1 MLEDFLKFVKD
12 IGFTLTIIRDEFIY
26 LSYGR
31 YTITI
36 YNPEEHSGFEKR
48 YSLGFKKNEHNVTY
62 ITSGSETTLSRTT
75 IWLGEKVT
83 SNKINF
89 KLDDFEVLENEFKD
103 IIRERK
109 LNELGI

>member
-12 IGFTLTIIRDEFIY
+12 IGFTLTIIRDNYIY

-31 YTITI
+31 YTICI
-36 YNPEEHSGFEKR
+36 YNPEEYSGFEKR
-48 YSLGFKKNEHNVTY
+48 YSLEFKKNENNVTY
-62 ITSGSETTLSRTT
+62 ITSGSETTT

-89 KLDDFEVLENEFKD
+89 ALDDFEVLKNEFKD
-103 IIRERK
+103 IIRDRK
-109 LNELGI
+109 LKELGI